1 MGQIAPAAVIACVL
15 VASLSRLAEAQTIT
29 GSFDELSRFLRS
41 GDLVQVTDGS
51 GAVTWGRVTELS
63 DASLILNE
71 MEKAPDRAAA
81 LTTGRR
87 RVFSENDITTI
98 VRSDVSGRAGEPI
111 YSTSWHRVQMLA
123 PGTDVGIVLKNGE
136 RQSFRLSKAGSD
148 VLHLSTT
155 DGREE
160 TVAKSEIR
168 ADQPPPRQRLHEQ
181 RPGDRRPDR
190 SRNDVRDHGDD
201 VRKVRRGVRCARRGA
216 DVCNVGGIWRRR
228 RCRGRVAHRQDAQGY
243 GAGLPRS
250 TAATHDRPHANR
262 HAARTRPPRRDRL
275 LSLVQSVHRAS
286 TGIEVRT
293 WFVGLSSPELHIA
306 RVRSRVARGGHD
318 IPEEKIRERYDHSRV
333 NLIELMPTITE
344 LRVYDNSIDADPHA
358 GHLPRPVLILHL
370 AKRKIVQM
378 VDLDKTPD

>member
-1 MGQIAPAAVIACVL
+1 MGQITPAAVIACVL

-123 PGTDVGIVLKNGE
+123 AGTDVGIVLKNGE

-160 TVAKSEIR
+160 TIAKSEIR
-168 ADQPPPRQRLHEQ
+168 RINRL
-181 RPGDRRPDR
+181 RASDSTSNGL
-190 SRNDVRDHGDD
+190 
-201 VRKVRRGVRCARRGA
+201 AIGA
-216 DVCNVGGIWRRR
+216 LT
-228 RCRGRVAHRQDAQGY
+228 VAGTMFAITATMYAKCDAGCDAPAEGPTFAMSMGF
-243 GAGLPRS
+243 GAGVGAVAGWLIDKMHKGTEQVFP
-250 TAATHDRPHANR
+250 AL
-262 HAARTRPPRRDRL
+262 PPRR
-275 LSLVQSVHRAS
+275 
-286 TGIEVRT
+286 TI
-293 WFVGLSSPELHIA
+293 GLMPIVTP
-306 RVRSRVARGGHD
+306 RARG
-318 IPEEKIRERYDHSRV
+318 I
-333 NLIELMPTITE
+333 
-344 LRVYDNSIDADPHA
+344 HA
-358 GHLPRPVLILHL
+358 
-370 AKRKIVQM
+370 AIVF
-378 VDLDKTPD
+378 